1 MFAILHEEIGM
12 IRSIS
17 TVIDDP
23 DKGQAF
29 LCELLERARAADIY
43 TYLTLMTP
51 APMLSTRIAPFG
63 GLYIP
68 EAELR
73 SDALAAIAS
82 IRAAA
87 GADYDRL
94 LVKGIYGDV
103 SWLAHDLRND
113 DDIADLALIG
123 PEETWNVPWLR
134 RQSIETLLLAS
145 GTPLMLLPQGRT
157 LPALRHIVLGW
168 KPSAQAVHAARAI
181 VALADP
187 AARIEIVTV
196 GAAPAE
202 SDRGPKARCGVGDY
216 LRRHGLEATCHWIEG
231 ADCEATALQDFA
243 IERGADVLAIGGF
256 GHSRVREIVL
266 GGVTRDLIGHCRLPA
281 LLAH

>member
-1 MFAILHEEIGM
+1 M

-23 DKGQAF
+23 DKGKVF
-29 LCELLERARAADIY
+29 LRELLERVRAEDIY

-82 IRAAA
+82 VRAAA
-87 GADYDRL
+87 RTDHDRM

-113 DDIADLALIG
+113 DDLADLAVIG
-123 PEETWNVPWLR
+123 PEQSWNVPWLR
-134 RQSIETLLLAS
+134 RQAIETLLLAS
-145 GTPLMLLPQGRT
+145 GTPLMLLPDGRT
-157 LPALRHIVLGW
+157 LPPLRHIVLGW
-168 KPSAQAVHAARAI
+168 KPSAQAVHAARAV
-181 VALADP
+181 VALAEP
-187 AARIEIVTV
+187 TARIEIVTV
-196 GAAPAE
+196 GSAPAE
-202 SDRGPKARCGVGDY
+202 SDRGPQARCGVADY
-216 LRRHGLEATCHWIEG
+216 LRRHDFEAECHWIDGSES
-231 ADCEATALQDFA
+231 EATTLQDFA
-243 IERGADVLAIGGF
+243 IDRGADLLAIGGF
-256 GHSRVREIVL
+256 GHSRIREIVL
-266 GGVTRDLIGHCRLPA
+266 GGVTRDLICHCRLPV
-281 LLAH
+281 LMVH